1 MRGNFLEFSVPLFQG
16 IKQNCEENKCK
27 KNFCN
32 EEREENFC
40 NEEKRRKL
48 LQRVKLEKSR
58 LAVTDWAVS
67 V

>member
-32 EEREENFC
+32 EE
-40 NEEKRRKL
+40 KRRKL